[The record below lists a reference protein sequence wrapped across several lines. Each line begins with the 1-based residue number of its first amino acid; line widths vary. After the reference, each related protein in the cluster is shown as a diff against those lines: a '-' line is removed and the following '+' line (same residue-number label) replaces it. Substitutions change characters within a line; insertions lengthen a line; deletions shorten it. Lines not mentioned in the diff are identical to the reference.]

1 MLPHLQTLLAISTWV
16 RLRRLG
22 GWGLVLLG
30 IADNSVVPLT
40 GSMDVLTIWLAAR
53 HREPW
58 PYYALMATVG
68 AVLGGYIT
76 YSLARKGGKQAMERR
91 LSKRKA
97 AKVYQRFERWGF
109 GAIAIPA
116 VLPPPFPFF
125 PFLLAAGAM
134 QYSRQKFLWRT
145 GARPRNSLFDRCL
158 PRNAIWE
165 PHPAFF
171 FSIPQRS
178 AGHTDRPCSRGW
190 NSYTDPISSVQV
202 RTQLMSLEVCSE
214 CFLCVPS
221 CPLWLRHLKAS
232 TTKGTKVHEGRRL
245 EQRLR
250 LRYNYRCVLD
260 RP

>member
-1 MLPHLQTLLAISTWV
+1 MLPHFQTLLAISTWV

-30 IADNSVVPLT
+30 VADNSVVPLT

-58 PYYALMATVG
+58 PYYALMATIG

-134 QYSRQKFLWRT
+134 QYSRKKFL
-145 GARPRNSLFDRCL
+145 GALVLGRGIRYSIGAYLGMRYGNHILR
-158 PRNAIWE
+158 
-165 PHPAFF
+165 F
-171 FSIPQRS
+171 FSRYHKEALAILIGL
-178 AGHTDRPCSRGW
+178 A
-190 NSYTDPISSVQV
+190 VV
-202 RTQLMSLEVCSE
+202 
-214 CFLCVPS
+214 
-221 CPLWLRHLKAS
+221 
-232 TTKGTKVHEGRRL
+232 GTIL
-245 EQRLR
+245 TLIQY
-250 LRYNYRCVLD
+250 LRYK
-260 RP
+260 